1 VRAKRVASGDVAANH
16 IPPKFSDALKHKQ
29 PHPNPPLPSQGRESF
44 PTFIGFRRSGVGWG
58 ANPNIVVLVGMAMLR
73 FAPQPTR

>member
-58 ANPNIVVLVGMAMLR
+58 VKPNTLSPVGTAMFR
-73 FAPQPTR
+73 VAPPHPR